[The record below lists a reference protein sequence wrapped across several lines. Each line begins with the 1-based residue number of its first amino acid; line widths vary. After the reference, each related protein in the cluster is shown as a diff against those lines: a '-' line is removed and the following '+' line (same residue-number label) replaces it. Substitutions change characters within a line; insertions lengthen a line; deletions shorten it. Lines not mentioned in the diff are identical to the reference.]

1 MRAGQGSDT
10 AYVAIGRRT
19 YDAIRR
25 HLLHAAVGAAL
36 LVLCVCCCAI
46 ASSAAPAATLKGRH
60 SAKGASSH
68 TSSPP
73 AHRRKRRGC
82 AKRASFHNTSPP
94 VTKGAEHHAGR
105 GTKCPRSGHRRSFH
119 RHGGARHT
127 GVAPVPQNG
136 VCPNT
141 QLRPSRQDLPLIR
154 TATLCLVNRE
164 RLSHG
169 MAALA
174 PNVRL
179 QDAAQ
184 GHSADMA
191 AGDYFEHDGRHGD
204 TPLSRMRASGYI
216 FSSRIGYAVGE
227 NIAWATLG
235 LSTPNAI
242 VASWMASPGH
252 RANILD
258 ATFRETGIGVSPHPL
273 ASLAHGQS
281 GAIYTQDFGR
291 IIVP

>member
-1 MRAGQGSDT
+1 MRRADRADTDLVAPGSRAHT
-10 AYVAIGRRT
+10 
-19 YDAIRR
+19 AIRR
-25 HLLHAAVGAAL
+25 HLLHAAVCAAL
-36 LVLCVCCCAI
+36 LALCVACCTF
-46 ASSAAPAATLKGRH
+46 ASTAPAAPVGAGRT
-60 SAKGASSH
+60 AKGASSH
-68 TSSPP
+68 ASAP
-73 AHRRKRRGC
+73 APHARRGHRC
-82 AKRASFHNTSPP
+82 ARRASFYTLEHG
-94 VTKGAEHHAGR
+94 KHHAR
-105 GTKCPRSGHRRSFH
+105 RNAKCRHSSARHGHGH
-119 RHGGARHT
+119 RHGSRHSGAKP
-127 GVAPVPQNG
+127 APVPHNG

-141 QLRPSRQDLPLIR
+141 QLRPTGQDLAQVD

-164 RLSHG
+164 RLAHG
-169 MAALA
+169 EVALKPNARLAA
-174 PNVRL
+174 
-179 QDAAQ
+179 AAQ

-235 LSTPNAI
+235 LATPKAI

-258 ATFRETGIGVSPHPL
+258 ATFRETGVGVSPHPL
-273 ASLAHGQS
+273 ASLARGQS

-291 IIVP
+291 IIAP